1 MDGLFLPITKLVL
14 DQFGLQG
21 LLFVIFM
28 LLWALELRRH
38 DTTRKELATER
49 SARTEDLKAVLP
61 VIQSSTSASQSTA
74 SSMSTL
80 TEAVRDLGVLIRE
93 LTLSNLHHGG

>member
-1 MDGLFLPITKLVL
+1 MDGLFLPIAKLVL

-93 LTLSNLHHGG
+93 LTLSNLHRGG

>member
-1 MDGLFLPITKLVL
+1 MDGLMMRVAKLIL

-21 LLFVIFM
+21 LLFVIFL

-38 DTTRKELATER
+38 DTTRKELSAER

-80 TEAVRDLGVLIRE
+80 TEAVHDLGVLIRE
-93 LTLSNLHHGG
+93 LTLSNLHRGR